1 MIEVAG
7 LVKSFGDIKALDD
20 FSCLV
25 RRNAITALTG
35 ADGAGKSTFFKI
47 LIGLLR
53 ADRGMVLIDGRNIAE
68 SGGQTGLFGY
78 MPENFS
84 LYPDLSVA
92 ENLDFFAAIHGL
104 ARDESKRRQQL
115 LLERTGM
122 SPFAAR
128 RVSNLSGGMK
138 QKLALMALLL
148 ASPRLLILDE
158 PTTGVDPRSRSE
170 FFSILQE
177 LRDEGRSVL
186 LSTPYLDEA
195 EKADYVVLVKKGR
208 VLKSATPAELK
219 RQLPAR
225 VFRLETRG
233 NPLQVMAAFADRDC
247 LRDDLYVRGRFL
259 VYMQSG
265 RENLLDRIPYLNCY
279 QDEPRLEDVYIYYER
294 RSAASVEAG

>member
-1 MIEVAG
+1 MIEVTG
-7 LVKSFGDIKALDD
+7 LAKSFGDIRALDD

-25 RRNAITALTG
+25 RPNAITALTG

-47 LIGLLR
+47 LVGLLR
-53 ADRGMVLIDGRNIAE
+53 ADRGLILLEGRNIAE
-68 SGGQTGLFGY
+68 TGIQSGLIGY
-78 MPENFS
+78 MPESFS

-104 ARDESKRRQQL
+104 AREESRRRRNI

-122 SPFAAR
+122 SPFTGR

-138 QKLALMALLL
+138 QKLALMAILL

-177 LRDEGRSVL
+177 LRDQGCSVL

-208 VLKSATPAELK
+208 VLQSATPAELK
-219 RQLPAR
+219 QRLPAR
-225 VFRLETRG
+225 IFRLEPRG
-233 NPLQVMAAFADRDC
+233 NPLQVLAACSGRAA
-247 LRDDLYVRGRFL
+247 LSADLYVRGRYL

-265 RENLLDRIPYLNCY
+265 RRNLLEQIPHERCH

-294 RSAASVEAG
+294 RSPDLVQV